1 MMMRRAV
8 AAVEATRKLQA
19 KSGHKDA
26 DGKDMIVWAAVSQ
39 PPEVRR
45 RAKLVAKTKRAVL
58 ESYEKAGKS
67 TGNQELTV
75 KADYRRGTLHL
86 EGRKIGGC
94 SLQPTAGEILVCDH
108 GWVDA
113 ALVCQHTKEPT
124 QEFADRWHKLVDMIS

>member
-1 MMMRRAV
+1 MMMRRVV

-19 KSGHKDA
+19 KSGHKDSE
-26 DGKDMIVWAAVSQ
+26 GKDMVIWAAVSQ

-58 ESYEKAGKS
+58 ESYEKSGKN

-75 KADYRRGTLHL
+75 KADYRRGTLRL

-94 SLQPTAGEILVCDH
+94 SLQPAAGEILVCDH
-108 GWVDA
+108 VF
-113 ALVCQHTKEPT
+113 T
-124 QEFADRWHKLVDMIS
+124 QRSRRRSSLTAGIS